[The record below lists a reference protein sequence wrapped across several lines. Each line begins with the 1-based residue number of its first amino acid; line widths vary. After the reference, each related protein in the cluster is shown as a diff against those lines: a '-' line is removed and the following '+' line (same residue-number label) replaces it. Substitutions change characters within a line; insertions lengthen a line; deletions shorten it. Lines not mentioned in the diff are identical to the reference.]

1 MRPILLLLSL
11 AALVVQTQAQ
21 IRPPAFN
28 SNAAAAY
35 ESLLR
40 LRTTATVLHITAHP
54 DDEDGAL
61 LTWLARAQGV
71 RTGLLTLTRGEG
83 GANLIGPE
91 QFDALGVLRTD
102 ELLAAD
108 RYYGVDQFFT
118 HATDFGFSKRLD
130 ETFEH
135 WGKENV
141 LRDSVRVVRLYRP
154 DVIISRFSGDV
165 RDGHGNHQA
174 AGVLSTEVFKA
185 AADPQ
190 LFPDQ
195 FREGLRP
202 WKVQKLYRSTGA
214 KDAGAIRIDTGAYDP
229 MIGMSY
235 AQIASAGL
243 SLQRSQG
250 SGSRRARPGPAT
262 SAIALVETRIADKP
276 AQEATLFDGLD
287 TTLRA
292 LGDMAP
298 ALNLGVVLSEIDKDV
313 ARAIDE
319 FDARDPSRVLEPHIV
334 PALRNLRA
342 VIRNVS
348 DSSLDEDVKYD
359 LLFRLRNKEDE
370 FMRAGNLLAGISLE
384 VTADPRGPVT
394 PGRKF
399 HITSVLTNRSLAK
412 IENVELGLSV
422 RGQIQFSSKPGQCDL
437 LGYNQQFEQQF
448 EATAGDDAEYT
459 RPYFSRKD
467 AYRDNVYNI
476 DQAQY
481 ADLPYAPPEIIG
493 TATYR
498 VGGVRFNYARPAQNA
513 DGQLVS
519 IAPAIG
525 VALDPATG
533 IIPISRRA
541 AAQEMRAEILSNV
554 EGPAEVKVRLE
565 LPAGWS
571 ASPPDAQ
578 LHFTYPGEIQAAE
591 FRLTAAQIAA
601 HAYAITAVAEY
612 AGKPYREGYQSI
624 EHRDLETRHLYR
636 PAAATVQGVDVRVAP
651 NLKVGYVMGS
661 GDAVPEALAQIG
673 IKPQLLSSDDLEQAN
688 LMAFDAILI
697 GIRASAARPD
707 YRAHNARL
715 LEYVKNGGNLIV
727 QYQTPEFD
735 QIPFGPYPF
744 KMGAHAEEV
753 TEEAAKIAIL
763 DPANLVFNAPNK
775 ISAADFDGWVEERGS
790 KFMTKW
796 DPQYKPLIECHD
808 RDQAPQRGG
817 LLQAHYGKG
826 TFTYVAL
833 ALYRQLPAGVPG
845 AYRLLANL
853 VSAGK
858 ARP

>member
-1 MRPILLLLSL
+1 MRPILLVLSL
-11 AALVVQTQAQ
+11 AALHAQ
-21 IRPPAFN
+21 VRPPAFN

-54 DDEDGAL
+54 DDEDGGL

-91 QFDALGVLRTD
+91 QFDALGLVRTD

-118 HATDFGFSKRLD
+118 RAADFGFSKRLD

-141 LRDSVRVVRLYRP
+141 LRDAVRVVRLYRP
-154 DVIISRFSGDV
+154 DVIVSRFSGDA

-174 AGVLSTEVFKA
+174 AGVLSVEVFKA
-185 AADPQ
+185 AADPE
-190 LFPDQ
+190 LFPEQ

-202 WKVQKLYRSTGA
+202 WKVQKLYRSVGA
-214 KDAGAIRIDTGAYDP
+214 KDSGAIRIDTGVYDP

-235 AQIASAGL
+235 AQIASIGL
-243 SLQRSQG
+243 SFQRSQG
-250 SGSRRARPGPAT
+250 SGARRAQPGPAI
-262 SAIALVETRIADKP
+262 SAIALAETRIANKP
-276 AQEATLFDGLD
+276 AQDTAMFDGMD

-298 ALNLGVVLSEIDKDV
+298 SLNLGVVLSEIDKDV
-313 ARAIDE
+313 GRAIDE

-370 FMRAGNLLAGISLE
+370 FMRAGNLLAAISLE
-384 VTADPRGPVT
+384 VIADPRGPVT

-437 LGYNQQFEQQF
+437 LGYNERFEQRF
-448 EATAGDDAEYT
+448 EAAAGDDAEYT

-467 AYRDNVYNI
+467 PYRDHLYSVG
-476 DQAQY
+476 QSQY

-493 TATYR
+493 TAIYR
-498 VGGVRFNYARPAQNA
+498 VGGVRFNYTRPARNA
-513 DGQLVS
+513 EGQLVS

-525 VALDPATG
+525 VTLHPAAG
-533 IIPISRRA
+533 VIPASRRA
-541 AAQEMRAEILSNV
+541 SAIEVRAEILSNV
-554 EGPAEVKVRLE
+554 EGPAEVKVHLE
-565 LPAGWS
+565 LAAGWA
-571 ASPPDAQ
+571 ASPPEAQ
-578 LHFTYPGEIQAAE
+578 LQFTHAGEIQTAE
-591 FRLTAAQIAA
+591 FRLTAPQIAA
-601 HAYAITAVAEY
+601 HAYMIAAVAEY
-612 AGKPYREGYQSI
+612 AGKTYREGYRSI
-624 EHRDLETRHLYR
+624 AHGDLETRQVYQ
-636 PAAATVQGVDVRVAP
+636 PAAAMLDGVDVRVTP
-651 NLKVGYVMGS
+651 NLKVAYVMGS
-661 GDAVPEALAQIG
+661 GDTVPEALAQIG
-673 IKPQLLSSDDLEQAN
+673 IKPQLLSPDDLEQAN
-688 LMAFDAILI
+688 LGTFDAILV
-697 GIRASAARPD
+697 GIRASASRPD

-727 QYQTPEFD
+727 QYQTSEFD

-744 KMGAHAEEV
+744 KMGVNAEEV
-753 TEEAAKIAIL
+753 TEEDAKVAIL
-763 DPANLVFNAPNK
+763 DPTNPVFNAPNK
-775 ISAADFDGWVEERGS
+775 ITAADFDGWVEERGS
-790 KFMTKW
+790 KFMTEW
-796 DPQYKPLIECHD
+796 DPQYKPLVECHD

-826 TFTYVAL
+826 TFTYLGL
-833 ALYRQLPAGVPG
+833 ALYRQLPASVAG

-853 VSAGK
+853 VSVG
-858 ARP
+858 RPK

>member
-1 MRPILLLLSL
+1 MRPILLVLSL
-11 AALVVQTQAQ
+11 AALHAQ
-21 IRPPAFN
+21 VRPPAFN

-54 DDEDGAL
+54 DDEDGGL

-83 GANLIGPE
+83 GANLIGSE
-91 QFDALGVLRTD
+91 QFDALGLVRTD

-118 HATDFGFSKRLD
+118 RAADFGFSKRLD
-130 ETFEH
+130 ETLEH
-135 WGKENV
+135 WGKDNV
-141 LRDSVRVVRLYRP
+141 LRDCVRVVRLYRP
-154 DVIISRFSGDV
+154 DVIVSRFSGDV

-174 AGVLSTEVFKA
+174 AGVLSAEAFKA
-185 AADPQ
+185 AADPE
-190 LFPDQ
+190 LFPEQ

-202 WKVQKLYRSTGA
+202 WKVRKLYRSAGA
-214 KDAGAIRIDTGAYDP
+214 NDAGAIRIDTGAYDP

-235 AQIASAGL
+235 AQIASIGL
-243 SLQRSQG
+243 SFQRSQG
-250 SGSRRARPGPAT
+250 SGARHARPGPAI
-262 SAIALVETRIADKP
+262 SAVVLADTRIADKP
-276 AQEATLFDGLD
+276 AKETTLFDGMD

-292 LGDMAP
+292 LGDLAP
-298 ALNLGVVLSEIDKDV
+298 SLNLGVVLSEIDKDV
-313 ARAIDE
+313 ARSIDE

-370 FMRAGNLLAGISLE
+370 FMRAGNLLAAISLE
-384 VTADPRGPVT
+384 VIADPHGPVT

-422 RGQIQFSSKPGQCDL
+422 RGGIQFSSKPGQCDL
-437 LGYNQQFEQQF
+437 LGYNERFEQQF
-448 EATAGDDAEYT
+448 EAVAGDDAEPT

-467 AYRDNVYNI
+467 PYRESSYRL

-498 VGGVRFNYARPAQNA
+498 VGGVRFNYTQPARNA
-513 DGQLVS
+513 EGQPLL
-519 IAPAIG
+519 IAPP
-525 VALDPATG
+525 VSVSLDPATG
-533 IIPISRRA
+533 VIPLSRRTA
-541 AAQEMRAEILSNV
+541 SAEVRAEILSNV
-554 EGPAEVKVRLE
+554 EGPADVKAHLE

-571 ASPPDAQ
+571 SSPPDAE
-578 LHFTYPGEIQAAE
+578 LHFTHSGEIQSAE
-591 FRLTAAQIAA
+591 FRLTAPQIAA
-601 HAYAITAVAEY
+601 HAYTVAAVADY
-612 AGKPYREGYQSI
+612 AGKSYREGYQSI
-624 EHRDLETRHLYR
+624 AHADLETRSLYH
-636 PAAATVQGVDVRVAP
+636 PAVAAIQGVEVRVAP
-651 NLKVGYVMGS
+651 NLKVAYIMGS
-661 GDAVPEALAQIG
+661 GDTVPEALAQIG
-673 IKPQLLSSDDLEQAN
+673 IKPQLLGTDDLEQAN
-688 LMAFDAILI
+688 LAGFDAIVI
-697 GIRASAARPD
+697 GIRASASRPD
-707 YRAHNARL
+707 YRTHNARL

-735 QIPFGPYPF
+735 EIPFGPYPF
-744 KMGAHAEEV
+744 KMGLHAEEV
-753 TEEAAKIAIL
+753 TEEDAKITIL
-763 DPANLVFNAPNK
+763 DPSNPVWNAPNK
-775 ISAADFDGWVEERGS
+775 ITAADFDGWVEERGS
-790 KFMTKW
+790 KFMTEW
-796 DPQYKPLIECHD
+796 DPQYKALIECHD

-817 LLQAHYGKG
+817 MLQAHYGKG
-826 TFTYVAL
+826 MFTYVGL

-853 VSAGK
+853 VSVGRAK
-858 ARP
+858 

>member
-1 MRPILLLLSL
+1 MRPILLVFSL
-11 AALVVQTQAQ
+11 AALVITTQAQ
-21 IRPPAFN
+21 VRPPAFN

-54 DDEDGAL
+54 DDEDGGL
-61 LTWLARAQGV
+61 LTWLARGQGV

-91 QFDALGVLRTD
+91 QFDALGLVRTD

-118 HATDFGFSKRLD
+118 RAADFGFSKRLD
-130 ETFEH
+130 ETFDH

-141 LRDSVRVVRLYRP
+141 LRDCVRVVRLYRP
-154 DVIISRFSGDV
+154 DVIISRFSGDA

-174 AGVLSTEVFKA
+174 AGVLSAEVFQA
-185 AADPQ
+185 AADPA
-190 LFPDQ
+190 LFPEQ

-202 WKVQKLYRSTGA
+202 WKVRKLYRSA
-214 KDAGAIRIDTGAYDP
+214 RANDPGAIRIDTGVYDP

-235 AQIASAGL
+235 AQVASIGL
-243 SLQRSQG
+243 SFQRSQG
-250 SGSRRARPGPAT
+250 SGGRPAHPGPAI
-262 SAIALVETRIADKP
+262 SAIVLAQAGIPDKP
-276 AQEATLFDGLD
+276 AQESTMFDGMD

-292 LGDMAP
+292 LGDLAP
-298 ALNLGVVLSEIDKDV
+298 ALNLGVVLAEIDKDV

-348 DSSLDEDVKYD
+348 DASLDEDLKYD

-370 FMRAGNLLAGISLE
+370 FMRAGNLLAAISLE

-394 PGRKF
+394 PGQKF
-399 HITSVLTNRSLAK
+399 RVTSALTNRSLAR

-422 RGQIQFSSKPGQCDL
+422 RGQIQFSAKPGQCDL
-437 LGYNQQFEQQF
+437 LGYNERFEQQF
-448 EATAGDDAEYT
+448 EASAADDAEYT

-467 AYRDNVYNI
+467 PYRENVYHD

-481 ADLPYAPPEIIG
+481 ADLPYAPPEIVG

-498 VGGVRFNYARPAQNA
+498 VGGVRFNYSQPAQNA
-513 DGQLVS
+513 EGRLVS
-519 IAPAIG
+519 IAPPVSVAIEPAAG
-525 VALDPATG
+525 V
-533 IIPISRRA
+533 IPTSRRA
-541 AAQEMRAEILSNV
+541 VSADVRARILSNLD
-554 EGPAEVKVRLE
+554 GAGDVKIHLE
-565 LPAGWS
+565 LPAGW
-571 ASPPDAQ
+571 AGSPPDAQ
-578 LHFTYPGEIQAAE
+578 LHFTHPGEIQMVE
-591 FRLTAAQIAA
+591 FRLTAPQIAA
-601 HAYAITAVAEY
+601 RAYTVAAVAEY
-612 AGKPYREGYQSI
+612 AGRQYRDGYQAI

-636 PAAATVQGVDVRVAP
+636 PAAATLDGVDVRIAP

-661 GDAVPEALAQIG
+661 GDAAPEALAQLG
-673 IKPQLLSSDDLEQAN
+673 IKPQLLSPDDLAQAN
-688 LMAFDAILI
+688 LAAFDAILI
-697 GIRASAARPD
+697 GIRASESRPD

-715 LEYVKNGGNLIV
+715 LDFVKNGGHLIV
-727 QYQTPEFD
+727 EYQTPEFD

-753 TEEAAKIAIL
+753 TEEDAKIAIL
-763 DPANLVFNAPNK
+763 DPANPVFNTPNK
-775 ISAADFDGWVEERGS
+775 ITAADFDGWVEERGS
-790 KFMTKW
+790 KFMTEW

-808 RDQAPQRGG
+808 RDQPPQRGG
-817 LLQAHYGKG
+817 LLQ
-826 TFTYVAL
+826 

-853 VSAGK
+853 VGVGR